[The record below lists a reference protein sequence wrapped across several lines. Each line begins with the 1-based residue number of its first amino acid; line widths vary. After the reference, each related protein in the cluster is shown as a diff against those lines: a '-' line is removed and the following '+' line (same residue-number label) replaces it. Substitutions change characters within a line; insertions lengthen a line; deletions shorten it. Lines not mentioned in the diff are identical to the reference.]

1 MRDNEYWLC
10 LIVKHWLC
18 VIVKQCLCLIV
29 SSFGMIVSTV
39 CALQ

>member
-1 MRDNEYWLC
+1 VRDNEYWLC